1 MKKLLTVACMVALIC
16 ACNQKQSVVS
26 VPVTQIDVEK
36 LIDSIDYDMDV
47 WSLTGRR
54 SHTELCAHSQVG
66 FPLQGCLHQRHLQHH
81 NLV

>member
-47 WSLTGRR
+47 SGL
-54 SHTELCAHSQVG
+54 
-66 FPLQGCLHQRHLQHH
+66 
-81 NLV
+81 